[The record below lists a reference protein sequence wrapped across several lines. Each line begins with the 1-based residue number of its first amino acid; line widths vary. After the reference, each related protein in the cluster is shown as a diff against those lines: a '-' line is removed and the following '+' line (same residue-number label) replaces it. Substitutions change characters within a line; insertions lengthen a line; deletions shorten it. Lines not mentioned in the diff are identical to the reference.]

1 MKSDRLLDDIKSR
14 LDIIEVISD
23 YVELKKSGQNY
34 KANCPFHSEKS
45 PSFMVSPAKQIFHCF
60 GCGAGGDI
68 FGFIMKY
75 ENLNFQEAIKM
86 LAKKAGIKLSE
97 YR

>member
-23 YVELKKSGQNY
+23 YVELKNQARTTRQTVLSIQK
-34 KANCPFHSEKS
+34 KS

-86 LAKKAGIKLSE
+86 LAKKAA
-97 YR
+97 